1 MCGIAGLI
9 GIDRDRQARAA
20 EKMLAAMA
28 HRGPD
33 ANGKIV
39 LTDRSGQR
47 DITLLHTRLA
57 IIDLSPAG
65 NQPMTDRDPVAPN
78 WVVFNGEIYN
88 YQDLQTKLAD
98 TAWACQTKSDTETI
112 LNGFRVWGE
121 DCVRELQGMFAWCLA
136 DTANQEIW
144 MCRDRLGIKPLYLYR
159 PASGGLIFASE
170 IRTILA
176 AGADLVP
183 HTLDRG
189 ALETFLAQGAV
200 CGDLNII
207 EGITSLAPGALLKL
221 DWSGEYSAQRQYFQL
236 GQQSTAAVQPTP
248 DRAHAVNRVATVLRE
263 SVARHLLAD
272 VPIGVFLSGGID
284 STAIATLATEI
295 AQDKIKTISIGFDV
309 PAFDETERAAD
320 TARVLGTEHLNI
332 SLSGA
337 EIVRDFDEI
346 LAAMDS
352 PTVDGFN
359 TFVVARATHKLGI
372 KVALS
377 GLGGDEVF
385 GGYASFRDLPR
396 LLQLRRSLA
405 PFAPMA
411 AGIFAALA
419 DILPSRGIPKLA
431 AAWRLPDRVPDLY
444 YLRRQLFTP
453 QERRAL
459 HALPPNFHAAHGIP
473 QDLAD
478 RLLVDTEGKE
488 TFNQISQLELSFYM
502 RYMLL
507 RDADVFSM
515 KSGLELRVP
524 LLDDRLIDTVL
535 PLTAALKLDRSRL
548 KPLLVDA
555 VGTELIQEIARS
567 PKRGFQFPWAVWLRG
582 ALAPRIDRVLTDGKL
597 WNALGFEPSAVRSLW
612 HKFQQG
618 DRRISPLQI
627 LGLVIFADY
636 CQRHGLELPDL
647 RSRELELTSIST

>member
-20 EKMLAAMA
+20 DHMLAAMS

-33 ANGKIV
+33 ASGKIV
-39 LTDRSGQR
+39 LTDRSSQG
-47 DITLLHTRLA
+47 DVTLLHTRLA

-65 NQPMTDRDPVAPN
+65 NQPMPDRDPVAPN

-88 YQDLQTKLAD
+88 YQDLQAKLAD

-121 DCVRELQGMFAWCLA
+121 DCVEELQGMFAWCLA
-136 DTANQEIW
+136 DADRSEIW
-144 MCRDRLGIKPLYLYR
+144 ICRDRLGIKPLYLYR

-183 HTLDRG
+183 PVLDRG

-207 EGITSLAPGALLKL
+207 QGITSLSPGSLLKL
-221 DWSGEYSAQRQYFQL
+221 DWSGEVIAQRQYFQL
-236 GQQSTAAVQPTP
+236 GRQTATTGVPIPNRDRTVQHVAEAL
-248 DRAHAVNRVATVLRE
+248 RAA
-263 SVARHLLAD
+263 VARHLLAD

-309 PAFDETERAAD
+309 PAFDETAQAAE
-320 TARVLGTEHLNI
+320 TARQLGTDHINI
-332 SLSGA
+332 CLSGQ

-346 LAAMDS
+346 LAASDS

-359 TFVVARATHKLGI
+359 TFIVARATSKLGI

-377 GLGGDEVF
+377 GLGGDELF

-396 LLQLRRSLA
+396 FWQFRQQFAQLSPL
-405 PFAPMA
+405 A
-411 AGIFAALA
+411 AGICAAVEQ
-419 DILPSRGIPKLA
+419 IVPNRGLPKLT
-431 AAWRLPDRVPDLY
+431 AAWQLPNQIPDLY

-453 QERRAL
+453 QERRQL
-459 HALPPNFHAAHGIP
+459 YPLPPDLHPAHGIP
-473 QDLAD
+473 QSLYAELD
-478 RLLVDTEGKE
+478 RATNGKE
-488 TFNQISQLELSFYM
+488 IFNQISQLELSFYT

-507 RDADVFSM
+507 RDADIFSM
-515 KSGLELRVP
+515 ASGLELRVP
-524 LLDDRLIDTVL
+524 LLDDRLISTVL
-535 PLTAALKLDRSRL
+535 PLATTLKVDGTRL

-555 VGTELIQEIARS
+555 IGTDLIKQIGTQ
-567 PKRGFQFPWAVWLRG
+567 PKRGFQFPWAVWLLGDLSARV
-582 ALAPRIDRVLTDGKL
+582 DRVLTDGDL
-597 WNALGFEPSAVRSLW
+597 WASLGFNPLAIRSLW
-612 HKFQQG
+612 RNFQSR

-636 CQRHGLELPDL
+636 CQRHQVK
-647 RSRELELTSIST
+647 S

>member
-9 GIDRDRQARAA
+9 GIDRDLQARIADR
-20 EKMLAAMA
+20 MLAAMS

-33 ANGKIV
+33 ASGKIV
-39 LTDRSGQR
+39 LDDGAV
-47 DITLLHTRLA
+47 TLLHARLA

-65 NQPMTDRDPVAPN
+65 NQPMPDRDPIAPN

-88 YQDLQTKLAD
+88 YQTLQTKLAD

-121 DCVRELQGMFAWCLA
+121 DCVDELQGMFAWCLA
-136 DTANQEIW
+136 DPTKQEIW
-144 MCRDRLGIKPLYLYR
+144 LCRDRLGIKPLYLYR

-183 HTLDRG
+183 HRLDRG
-189 ALETFLAQGAV
+189 AIETFLAQGAV

-207 EGITSLAPGALLKL
+207 EGISSLPPGALLKL
-221 DWSGEYSAQRQYFQL
+221 DWSGKEVAQRQYFQL
-236 GQQSTAAVQPTP
+236 GQPSAASVSPTP
-248 DRAHAVNRVATVLRE
+248 DRAHTVERVATVLRE

-295 AQDKIKTISIGFDV
+295 AQDKIKTIAIGFDV
-309 PAFDETERAAD
+309 PAFDETAQAAA
-320 TARVLGTEHLNI
+320 TARALGTEHLNI

-359 TFVVARATHKLGI
+359 TFVVARATNKLGI

-377 GLGGDEVF
+377 GLGGDELF

-405 PFAPMA
+405 PLAPIA
-411 AGIFAALA
+411 AGLFAAIEDLV
-419 DILPSRGIPKLA
+419 PSRAIPKLA

-453 QERRAL
+453 QERRDL
-459 HALPPNFHAAHGIP
+459 HALPPNFHPAHGIS
-473 QDLAD
+473 QDLAV
-478 RLLVDTEGKE
+478 RLLADTQDKE
-488 TFNQISQLELSFYM
+488 IFNQISQLELSFYM

-507 RDADVFSM
+507 RDADIFSM

-524 LLDDRLIDTVL
+524 FLDDSLIATVL
-535 PLTAALKLDRSRL
+535 PLAADLKLDRSRL

-555 VGTELIQEIARS
+555 IGTDLIAQIAQQ

-582 ALAPRIDRVLTDGKL
+582 DLAPRIDRVLTDGAH
-597 WNALGFEPSAVRSLW
+597 WSALGFEPSAVRSLW
-612 HKFQQG
+612 QKFQRG

-636 CQRHGLELPDL
+636 CQRHSLELPTKNTLEPLLL
-647 RSRELELTSIST
+647 RR

>member
-9 GIDRDRQARAA
+9 GIDRDIQVRVAD
-20 EKMLAAMA
+20 KMLAAMS

-33 ANGKIV
+33 ASGKIV
-39 LTDRSGQR
+39 LGNGSV
-47 DITLLHTRLA
+47 TLLHARLA

-65 NQPMTDRDPVAPN
+65 NQPMRDRDDLDPN

-88 YQDLQTKLAD
+88 YRDLQAD
-98 TAWACQTKSDTETI
+98 LIDTPWACRTQSDTETI
-112 LNGFRVWGE
+112 LNGFRVWGA
-121 DCVRELQGMFAWCLA
+121 DCVERLQGMFAWCLA

-144 MCRDRLGIKPLYLYR
+144 LCRDRLGIKPLYLYC

-183 HTLDRG
+183 PDLDRG
-189 ALETFLAQGAV
+189 AVETFLAQGAV

-207 EGITSLAPGALLKL
+207 SGITQLSPGSLLKL
-221 DWSGEYSAQRQYFQL
+221 DWTGRERSQRQYFQL
-236 GQQSTAAVQPTP
+236 ERQDSAPSHPAPTR
-248 DRAHAVNRVATVLRE
+248 DRVVAEVAQVLRE

-309 PAFDETERAAD
+309 PAFDETEQAAA
-320 TARVLGTEHLNI
+320 TARSLGTEHLKI

-359 TFVVARATHKLGI
+359 TFVVARATNKLGI

-377 GLGGDEVF
+377 GLGGDELF

-396 LLQLRRSLA
+396 LLQLRQSLA
-405 PFAPMA
+405 PLAPIA
-411 AGIFAALA
+411 AGMFAALKE
-419 DILPSRGIPKLA
+419 IVPSRGIPKLA

-453 QERRAL
+453 QERRQL
-459 HALPPNFHAAHGIP
+459 HALPRDFHAAHGIP
-473 QDLAD
+473 HSLSD
-478 RLLVDTEGKE
+478 RLLAATNGQE

-524 LLDDRLIDTVL
+524 LLDDRLIATVL
-535 PLTAALKLDRSRL
+535 PLAAALKLDRDRL

-555 VGTELIQEIARS
+555 VGTDLIQQIARQ

-582 ALAPRIDRVLTDGKL
+582 DLAPRIDRVLTDGAL
-597 WNALGFEPSAVRSLW
+597 WLALGFEPSAVRSLW

-636 CQRHGLELPDL
+636 CQRHRLELPDA
-647 RSRELELTSIST
+647 RSRELELSLMST

>member
-9 GIDRDRQARAA
+9 GIERDIQARVADR
-20 EKMLAAMA
+20 MLAAMS

-33 ANGKIV
+33 ASGKIV
-39 LTDRSGQR
+39 LDDGS
-47 DITLLHTRLA
+47 ITLLHARLA

-65 NQPMTDRDPVAPN
+65 NQPMRDRDDGNPN

-88 YQDLQTKLAD
+88 YQDLQAQLAD
-98 TAWACQTKSDTETI
+98 TPWACRTQSDTETI

-121 DCVRELQGMFAWCLA
+121 DCVERLQGMFAWCLV
-136 DTANQEIW
+136 DTAQQEIW
-144 MCRDRLGIKPLYLYR
+144 LCRDRLGIKPLYLYR

-176 AGADLVP
+176 AGQDLVP
-183 HTLDRG
+183 HTLDR
-189 ALETFLAQGAV
+189 AAIETFLAQGAV

-207 EGITSLAPGALLKL
+207 QGLSSLAPGALLKL
-221 DWSGEYSAQRQYFQL
+221 GRSGECLAQRQYFQL
-236 GQQSTAAVQPTP
+236 ERQSTAPDLATP
-248 DRAHAVNRVATVLRE
+248 DRDRTVQQVGEVLRAA
-263 SVARHLLAD
+263 VARHLLAD

-295 AQDKIKTISIGFDV
+295 AQDKIKTVSIGFDV
-309 PAFDETERAAD
+309 PAFDETERAAA
-320 TARVLGTEHLNI
+320 TARALGTEHINI

-359 TFVVARATHKLGI
+359 TFVVARATNRLGI

-377 GLGGDEVF
+377 GLGGDELF

-396 LLQLRRSLA
+396 LLRLRRSLA
-405 PFAPMA
+405 PIAPLA
-411 AGIFAALA
+411 AGIFAALEG
-419 DILPSRGIPKLA
+419 IVPSRGIPKLA
-431 AAWRLPDRVPDLY
+431 AAWQLPDRTPDLY

-459 HALPPNFHAAHGIP
+459 HALPPDVDAAHGIP
-473 QDLAD
+473 HELVE
-478 RLLVDTEGKE
+478 RLLAATKDKE

-507 RDADVFSM
+507 RDGDIFSM

-524 LLDDRLIDTVL
+524 LLDDRLIATVL
-535 PLTAALKLDRSRL
+535 SLPASLKIDRSRL

-555 VGTELIQEIARS
+555 VGTDLIQEIARQ

-582 ALAPRIDRVLTDGKL
+582 ALAPRIDRVLTDSAL
-597 WNALGFEPSAVRSLW
+597 WNALGFEPSAVKSLW

-636 CQRHGLELPDL
+636 CQRHRLELPDV
-647 RSRELELTSIST
+647 RSREPELISLST